1 MFEKLVGWS
10 RVKSPWVCHL
20 NTGGCN
26 GCDIE
31 ILAALTPRFDVERF
45 GILLKGSPRHSD
57 VLLCTGPITK
67 QVRNRMVRIY
77 DQLPEP
83 KFVMAIGSCACSGGV
98 FWECPNVLGGIDAA
112 IPVSIYVAGCP
123 PRPDAIIYGV
133 VKLLGALD
141 PRYLELLDQI
151 GEARKREIE
160 EKGEVH
166 VARA

>member
-1 MFEKLVGWS
+1 MLEKLVGWS
-10 RVKSPWVCHL
+10 RVKSPWVCHM

-31 ILAALTPRFDVERF
+31 ILAALMPRFDVERF
-45 GILLKGSPRHSD
+45 GIMLKGSPRHSD
-57 VLLCTGPITK
+57 VLFCSGPITK
-67 QVRNRMVRIY
+67 QIKNRMVRIY

-98 FWECPNVLGGIDAA
+98 FWECPSVLGGIDKA
-112 IPVSIYVAGCP
+112 IPPTIYVPGCP

-151 GEARKREIE
+151 GEKRIKEIE
-160 EKGEVH
+160 EKGEVS